1 MAKLAFD
8 ALEEFQKPEW
18 EGVYHNTVRPAQSAH
33 SLSTDLAPFST
44 LQGVVLIGPAD
55 KELSWIPDSM
65 ANLPTFNITPKPLPD
80 AASIRKHF
88 ADQGLAHAVGTFDNR
103 AGYFN
108 PVGGWVEAER
118 AIRIGHRMIADLGG
132 SVEGGKEVE
141 GLVLEGEEVKGVKL
155 VGGEVITADLV
166 IIATGAWSV
175 LLCSSSQ
182 NAPPPPLL
190 PR

>member
-1 MAKLAFD
+1 
-8 ALEEFQKPEW
+8 
-18 EGVYHNTVRPAQSAH
+18 
-33 SLSTDLAPFST
+33 
-44 LQGVVLIGPAD
+44 
-55 KELSWIPDSM
+55 M
-65 ANLPTFNITPKPLPD
+65 ANLPTFNITPKPLQD

-141 GLVLEGEEVKGVKL
+141 GLVLEGEEVKGVRL
-155 VGGEVITADLV
+155 VGGDVITADLV
-166 IIATGAWSV
+166 IVATGAWSV
-175 LLCSSSQ
+175 LLCSSL
-182 NAPPPPLL
+182 PPPSPADRLL
-190 PR
+190 VL